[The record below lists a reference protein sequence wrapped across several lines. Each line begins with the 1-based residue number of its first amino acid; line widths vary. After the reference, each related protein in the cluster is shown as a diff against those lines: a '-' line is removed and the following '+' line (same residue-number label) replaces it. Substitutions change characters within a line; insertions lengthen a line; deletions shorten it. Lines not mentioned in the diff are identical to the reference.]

1 MLPLAETYHIYMNN
15 KYVFQ
20 SLLPAKV
27 CELLPQPPD
36 RPWAHP
42 YVLDYGRTSPPSVD
56 KE

>member
-1 MLPLAETYHIYMNN
+1 MNN

-27 CELLPQPPD
+27 CELLPQPSD
-36 RPWAHP
+36 RAWAHP